1 MFFVDNSGHTFEL
14 TDYTRKP
21 IGYEF
26 DETPYV
32 FWLSDNNENSR
43 LSINNYY
50 CRAINILFPIENISD
65 FETQSISDILK
76 IDLTLHSNIFSFIPS
91 NKFQEALNNSASIL
105 DYICAFDDYDVCKEY
120 LDTLNKN
127 QIIAFG
133 NEYHISSDDNEDV
146 ETIKEN
152 ILSKLIFNQQELSS
166 ENDDDFVII
175 KVTENNKNFILI
187 PIYVIGNASEEGT
200 WSSTALLHISYKYSN
215 KDVWC
220 PFSVGG
226 TFVDSY
232 EALIIHGKNMGVN
245 LPKDIIK
252 ALNGT
257 SFFNDEFNMEIYN
270 KKLKEYMLNYMAIKG
285 ECGNYNSAL
294 TALKWFGWQDKV
306 TLYKLVETSNE
317 FKHQFIRDYF
327 DIHNDIIEVFKNF
340 IHTQYVSLQVRLN
353 VETGELDK
361 QNVTDE
367 FKFWGEGNRLLHS
380 LINNNTLVNTK
391 EYFLSQEFSYVDSYF
406 KYSFNELLLKIS
418 CLSYYYK
425 KYFLP
430 LYLQLK
436 NVSVEYKVYAN
447 QIKLSSYAK
456 NHFFENIVN
465 LCEYKEVVS
474 FDTYHVRFLTH
485 QYHYVDSNYNEFYIN
500 GLGDEGAY
508 AEHKDMWY
516 LINDSCISVPIHF
529 KYWENDPE
537 RNYYN
542 CMLFLKDDES
552 NKPIFSSS
560 FSFLQTENNKYNAF
574 IIYPKLFENNNPVV
588 KQNFINKYFTLYL
601 YVNGTYFD
609 YKFQIKAPEF
619 DVSLGTL
626 EYKYWDNDINYLN
639 EQYHSLDKVDTEL
652 YANTDTSGI
661 TVKNIY
667 LVKGNIIDESNKIL
681 EEIPNDYLLRTNSLE
696 VINTTPGDEYYII
709 VSYDL
714 NTLGLEKLHET
725 DIIMTINDENIATIS
740 HCEFDSSNSISHI
753 IIKINED
760 TTGCTSLAI
769 NVNGHI
775 TPIYIN
781 NSQVRF
787 IFHDAEDTNYSEALD
802 ITEYIKHR
810 DFFDSPTK
818 YMSPFVQID
827 SITDDEVK
835 FNTFMH
841 EPEFVSI
848 NDLNMYLPLSNDKI
862 LNDLIGK
869 YKDEVNI
876 SNNYKYLNNVHLYE
890 LYGINEKSE
899 DNYTDDHDILKFY
912 KDIMVRVGDTVI
924 SKSKISNTFTIVGS
938 TDNVIETIDGFNYY
952 ARSNKPELIEGH
964 AWYYILKRDK
974 NNQITGENANSL
986 YSIYNDTSKRY
997 DVGYLIFDD
1006 YSDIRNNV
1014 SPLFN
1019 GLTIDY
1025 NDVEIVNNQFI
1036 YHHKSHNYVLNY
1048 TNTFVRQLDN
1058 GRYEEFQ
1065 PSTMDFHYNYG
1076 NIFIKMNFY
1085 YYEEIKTLNLFGY
1098 YNSNSSSNIKCSE
1111 LDEETKTC
1119 IVTIYDP
1126 EDKDEFIGKYRVQL
1140 YPSKYYEYT
1149 DKTDGLIYNQN
1160 ASAVWATLDENDN
1173 LIPNDIINELTLE
1186 YYTEDTLD
1194 QLNLNDLTIPAYI
1207 NYLAKDLTG
1216 ISGKYRL
1223 ACDTNG
1229 SNIKVKLVVKDKN
1242 GIEKLYEASIGS
1254 EEDVSLYGD
1263 EQSVILYFEI
1273 SEYNN
1278 ENGIDF
1284 TPHLY
1289 KYEITEFGIP
1299 YDPANTVNMYK
1310 KLFYKK
1316 YSLVLKNDDDEKTIK
1331 EIWDAKLKFNDDYDT
1346 YLMHGYKNRS
1356 SMEKEDPKDDPQ
1368 SWYVVFIS
1376 KDTCDKFENHA
1387 VLNKFPETIEYSDG
1401 IQKYILR
1408 HVQSEKL
1415 FLINRMKLVKS
1426 TGINHFKKDDLVICS
1441 LENNPMLP
1449 TNFELHSKWNIKPLT
1464 FGMNP
1469 NIHIIGNGNM
1479 AILSIPKN
1487 DSNYNRGYY
1496 EIEVQY
1502 SLNRSFVNNQFI
1514 KKKILI
1520 EK

>member
-26 DETPYV
+26 EETPYV

-91 NKFQEALNNSASIL
+91 NKFQEALNNSTSIF

-133 NEYHISSDDNEDV
+133 NEYHISSDDSEDV

-175 KVTENNKNFILI
+175 KVTENNKNYILI
-187 PIYVIGNASEEGT
+187 PIYVIGNAPEEGT

-367 FKFWGEGNRLLHS
+367 FKLWGEGNRLLHN
-380 LINNNTLVNTK
+380 LINDNMLVNTK

-474 FDTYHVRFLTH
+474 FDPYHVRFLTH

-552 NKPIFSSS
+552 NKPIFTSS

-639 EQYHSLDKVDTEL
+639 EQYHSLDKDGV
-652 YANTDTSGI
+652 
-661 TVKNIY
+661 
-667 LVKGNIIDESNKIL
+667 
-681 EEIPNDYLLRTNSLE
+681 
-696 VINTTPGDEYYII
+696 
-709 VSYDL
+709 
-714 NTLGLEKLHET
+714 
-725 DIIMTINDENIATIS
+725 
-740 HCEFDSSNSISHI
+740 
-753 IIKINED
+753 
-760 TTGCTSLAI
+760 
-769 NVNGHI
+769 
-775 TPIYIN
+775 N
-781 NSQVRF
+781 NSQVYF
-787 IFHDAEDTNYSEALD
+787 VFHDAEDPDYSEALD

-827 SITDDEVK
+827 SITDNEVK

-848 NDLNMYLPLSNDKI
+848 NDLNMCLPLSNDKI

-869 YKDEVNI
+869 YKDTVNI

-890 LYGINEKSE
+890 LYGINEESE

-938 TDNVIETIDGFNYY
+938 TDNTIETIDGFNHY
-952 ARSNKPELIEGH
+952 ALSNKPELIEGH

-974 NNQITGENANSL
+974 DNQITGENANSL

-997 DVGYLIFDD
+997 NVGYLIFDD

-1019 GLTIDY
+1019 GLTINYD
-1025 NDVEIVNNQFI
+1025 DVEIVNNQFI
-1036 YHHKSHNYVLNY
+1036 YHHKSHDYVLNY

-1098 YNSNSSSNIKCSE
+1098 YNSNSTSNIKCSE
-1111 LDEETKTC
+1111 FDDETKTC
-1119 IVTIYDP
+1119 KVTIYDP
-1126 EDKDEFIGKYRVQL
+1126 ENNEFIGWYRVQL

-1149 DKTDGLIYNQN
+1149 DETDGLIYNQN
-1160 ASAVWATLDENDN
+1160 ASAVWTTLDENDN

-1194 QLNLNDLTIPAYI
+1194 QLNLNESTVPAYI

-1216 ISGKYRL
+1216 IYGKYHL

-1229 SNIKVKLVVKDKN
+1229 SNIKVILVVKDKN
-1242 GIEKLYEASIGS
+1242 GIEKLYEASKS
-1254 EEDVSLYGD
+1254 SSDNVSLYGD

-1289 KYEITEFGIP
+1289 KYEITEFEIL
-1299 YDPANTVNMYK
+1299 YDPTNMVDMYK

-1316 YSLVLKNDDDEKTIK
+1316 YSLVLKNGDEEKTIK

-1356 SMEKEDPKDDPQ
+1356 SMEKENPKGDPQ

-1426 TGINHFKKDDLVICS
+1426 TGVNHFKKDDLVICS

-1449 TNFELHSKWNIKPLT
+1449 TNFELHSKWNIKPLS
-1464 FGMNP
+1464 FGMNI